1 MDFRVDVLLSF
12 QRALWDEVTG
22 NLRGVAVRPT
32 SPVIEARFLYD
43 TLPGGVEDEIVSE
56 VETYVVADFNAPID
70 VRFRA
75 VYSPRATART
85 LEAGEEWVYLRRE
98 PAATGRE

>member
-43 TLPGGVEDEIVSE
+43 TLPGEVEDEIVSE
-56 VETYVVADFNAPID
+56 VETYVVADFNAPVD

-75 VYSPRATART
+75 EHSPIGTART
-85 LEAGEEWVYLRRE
+85 LEPGEEWVYLIRE
-98 PAATGRE
+98 PMTAERE